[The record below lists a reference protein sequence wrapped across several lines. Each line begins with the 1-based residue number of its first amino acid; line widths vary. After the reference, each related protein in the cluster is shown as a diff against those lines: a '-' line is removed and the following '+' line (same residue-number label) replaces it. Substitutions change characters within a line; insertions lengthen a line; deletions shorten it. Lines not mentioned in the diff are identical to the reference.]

1 MQSQGRA
8 SVALLIVLAIGVTAC
23 GNKESPQPSG
33 PAASAATV
41 PPSTTATTEPSS
53 QATGA
58 TSGSASP
65 SSAQRGQVT
74 IPVAIVGDPG
84 NPSVGV
90 WQVFKTVG
98 ATGAGVTLPP
108 AGTTGIY
115 PNCEAAPS
123 TAPSCLTVGA
133 VKDTFGIGEFE
144 ITVDQYVT
152 FLNTVDPDGQNLRQL
167 YEDHMNSTV
176 WPEYGPIAFS
186 SGSGAGQH
194 YSVAYPEWAQKPF
207 NFGDF
212 RRGARFV
219 NSLYNGTIL
228 SKTPSTSGAFK
239 YTTYQ
244 VRLSPETEK
253 GMYDMTQEAPTR
265 SASTG
270 FVLPSNDEWIKAAYY
285 DPNHGGTDSYWL
297 YPTGPFDQP
306 NVAVLDP
313 STGDVTNASTQPL
326 ANYNPNDPNSTVDT
340 PGAPAG
346 TAPTWCPPEAGPS
359 CATTLPPDFPPG
371 LDLQKL
377 FMGNVS
383 TVGQAKTPS
392 PWGAYDMGG
401 NVVEHTDSVAPQPPG
416 YDFVRDWRYYHGGV
430 SNAPAYQVAI
440 YGFGYFPGDPQ
451 LGRIYPWMGFRVG
464 IVGDIGNPQ

>member
-1 MQSQGRA
+1 MKAQRRA
-8 SVALLIVLAIGVTAC
+8 SVALLVVLAIVVTAC
-23 GNKESPQPSG
+23 QNEQSPKPAT
-33 PAASAATV
+33 PAASAVAV
-41 PPSTTATTEPSS
+41 PPSAV
-53 QATGA
+53 A
-58 TSGSASP
+58 TSQPTTGTTS
-65 SSAQRGQVT
+65 SSAPSVVPAGEVT
-74 IPVAIVGDPG
+74 IPMAVVGDPG

-90 WQVFKTVG
+90 WQVFKTLG
-98 ATGAGVTLPP
+98 TSDASVTLPP
-108 AGTTGIY
+108 DNSTGIY
-115 PNCEAAPS
+115 PTCADAPS

-133 VKDTFGIGEFE
+133 VADTYGIGEFE

-152 FLNTVDPDGQNLRQL
+152 FLNTVDPDGKNLRKL
-167 YEDHMNSTV
+167 YEDNMNSKV
-176 WPEYGPIAFS
+176 WPRYGPINYSA
-186 SGSGAGQH
+186 GSDAGQH

-219 NSLYNGTIL
+219 NSLFNGTVL
-228 SKTPSTSGAFK
+228 SKTPSTSGAFN
-239 YTTYQ
+239 YVTYQ
-244 VRLSPETEK
+244 VRLSPESEQ
-253 GMYDMTQEAPTR
+253 GMYDMSQEAPTR
-265 SASTG
+265 SGSQG

-313 STGDVTNASTQPL
+313 STGDVTNAATQPL

-346 TAPTWCPPEAGPS
+346 TAPTWCPPQAGPS
-359 CATTLPPDFPPG
+359 CAEIFPPDLPTGEGF
-371 LDLQKL
+371 QSL

-401 NVVEHTDSVAPQPPG
+401 NVVEHTDSLAPQPPG
-416 YDFVRDWRYYHGGV
+416 YDFVREWRYYHGGV

-451 LGRIYPWMGFRVG
+451 IGRIYPWMGFRVG
-464 IVGDIGNPQ
+464 IVGDLQ